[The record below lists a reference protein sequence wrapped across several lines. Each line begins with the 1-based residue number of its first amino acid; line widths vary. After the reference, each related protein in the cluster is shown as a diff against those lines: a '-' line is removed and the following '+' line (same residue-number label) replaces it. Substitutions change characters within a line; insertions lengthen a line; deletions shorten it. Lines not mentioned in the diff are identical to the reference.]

1 MRNIKSSSLS
11 LIFFSFFF
19 FIRHVIDLDNLDAES
34 ITYWKWLCDK
44 AKNNGDDDNCLD
56 LILPSLTEFCEYIR
70 L

>member
-1 MRNIKSSSLS
+1 MNLLAFLYLNSSL
-11 LIFFSFFF
+11 L
-19 FIRHVIDLDNLDAES
+19 IRHIIDLDNLDAES
-34 ITYWKWLCDK
+34 ITYWKWLCDR